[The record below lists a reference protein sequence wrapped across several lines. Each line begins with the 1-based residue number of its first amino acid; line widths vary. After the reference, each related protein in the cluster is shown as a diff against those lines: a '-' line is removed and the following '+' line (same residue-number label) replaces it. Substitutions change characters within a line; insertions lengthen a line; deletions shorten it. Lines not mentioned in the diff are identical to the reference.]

1 MGESKFFCVVMCCCL
16 ILTNLFPWYCYIVE
30 KDALLAHSVPHVLVE
45 RLMHS
50 SDAYKMNVCSCGLTH
65 SIRGG
70 VCNRCDRSAHSLTV
84 PYAFKLLQQELQ
96 AMGIEVKLN

>member
-1 MGESKFFCVVMCCCL
+1 MCCCL
-16 ILTNLFPWYCYIVE
+16 ILTNLFPWDCYIVE

>member
-1 MGESKFFCVVMCCCL
+1 MNGGALRMGEM
-16 ILTNLFPWYCYIVE
+16 E
-30 KDALLAHSVPHVLVE
+30 KDALLSHSVPHVLVE

-50 SDAYKMNVCSCGLTH
+50 SDAYEMNVCACGLTH

-70 VCNRCDRSAHSLTV
+70 VCNRCDRAAHTMTV

-96 AMGIEVKLN
+96 AMCIEVKLT

>member
-1 MGESKFFCVVMCCCL
+1 MFLVLYVL
-16 ILTNLFPWYCYIVE
+16 ILTQNFYF
-30 KDALLAHSVPHVLVE
+30 KFADALLAHSVPHVLVE

-50 SDAYKMNVCSCGLTH
+50 SDAYEMNVCACGLTH

-70 VCNRCDRSAHSLTV
+70 VCNRCDRAAHTITV

-96 AMGIEVKLN
+96 SMLIEVKLQ

>member
-1 MGESKFFCVVMCCCL
+1 MYFFLQGRANGGVLRVGEM
-16 ILTNLFPWYCYIVE
+16 E

-50 SDAYKMNVCSCGLTH
+50 SDAYEMNVCACGLTH

-70 VCNRCDRSAHSLTV
+70 VCNRCDRAAHAITV

-96 AMGIEVKLN
+96 SMMIEVKLQ